1 MFDDAGDAAP
11 LEMSAVSVSVAPVT
25 SLLASWERRIAG
37 DHRRTFAWI
46 FAASVLVHTSIALRL
61 QSATARPPARSLL
74 SQVDIEIARPPP
86 PPPPVV
92 VPDPPRPPEPKL
104 LKPTVPQAVA
114 RQPERVT
121 EPVSA
126 VESTLPSSNDG
137 ILPPAPQ
144 GTAAPVAEPVVAA
157 PPPPPPPPPP
167 VIEAKEGANYLKN
180 PRPPYPHLAQREGW
194 QGLAVLRVRVL
205 ADGRPAGATVQKS
218 AGHGVLD
225 DAAIEAVKGWTFV
238 PATQGGQPIAGWVTV
253 PIDFRLQ

>member
-1 MFDDAGDAAP
+1 MFDDAGNADP
-11 LEMSAVSVSVAPVT
+11 LEMSAVSASVAPVA
-25 SLLASWERRIAG
+25 SLALAPWERRIAG

-46 FAASVLVHTSIALRL
+46 FGASVLVHTSVALRL
-61 QSATARPPARSLL
+61 QSSAARRPARSLL

-86 PPPPVV
+86 PPPVV
-92 VPDPPRPPEPKL
+92 VPEPPRPPEPKV
-104 LKPTVPQAVA
+104 LKQTVPQVVA

-121 EPVSA
+121 EPAPA
-126 VESTLPSSNDG
+126 VESTLPSSSDG

-144 GTAAPVAEPVVAA
+144 GTAAPAPEPVVAA

-180 PRPPYPHLAQREGW
+180 PRPAYPHLAQREGW

-205 ADGRPAGATVQKS
+205 ADGRPAGASVQKS
-218 AGHGVLD
+218 AGHSVLD